1 MFVSAGDYIDARFS
15 ICVTE
20 FSPREFQFRLVSFD
34 LIQAS
39 QFQVGS

>member
-1 MFVSAGDYIDARFS
+1 MFVSAGGYTDAGFS
-15 ICVTE
+15 ICVGE
-20 FSPREFQFRLVSFD
+20 FSPREFQFRLVSFQ